1 MIASGGK
8 PLLLREAVAAI
19 HRAAEDPRVAGL
31 IARVQIPA
39 AAAGPVQELRDAI
52 AAFSDVKPSLAWA
65 ETYPGTL
72 SYYLASAFREV
83 WMQPSGT
90 VGLVGFATNALFLR
104 DALDKAGIEAQ
115 FIARGEYKSAANL
128 FTQDRY
134 TDAHREADSR
144 LIESLHT
151 QVWQAVAESRHLDPP
166 RSTRSPTRRRC
177 CATTPSPDA
186 WSTASASAT
195 RPTPASANSL
205 AHRVFRRRPATPTPT
220 TRRRGCICRGTPAPR
235 RRGRRRRCRRFP
247 AARRKPTIAVVTL
260 HGPIVSGRGG
270 PQLLP
275 FGNSSAGGDTIAAAL
290 REAAADDSV
299 SAIVL
304 RVDSPGGSVTGS
316 ETIWREVNRVRDGG
330 KPVVAS
336 MGAVAA
342 SGGYYV
348 SMCADAIVANA
359 GTITGSIGV
368 VTGKLVAREL
378 KDRLGVGSD
387 SVRTNPN
394 ADAWSINQPF
404 TDEQH
409 AHVEAEADLFYTD
422 FVERVAQGRK
432 MTVEAVDAIARGR
445 VWTGADALERG
456 LVDELG
462 GLRTA
467 ITRAKVLAGLRTR
480 RRRPSCE
487 LSGLVADGHAAAQAV
502 VAACRGVAAGG
513 GRRAARPFGGRGAR
527 PGRAVVDRRQRA
539 LARRLPLLNPGRTT
553 GHCGIPQGPVLTAA
567 DRNFTRGNANRLLF
581 TASHGNLQIVNKT
594 TTWPC
599 GAEHRLLPP
608 PTGRRSASLTTRRV
622 PWTPKTHGRPSTP
635 SRPLEC

>member
-1 MIASGGK
+1 MVAFLPGLPGPDDVRAAVRRLNTARHHGIPDGCVLELDLMSLPPETAGFDPVAIITGGGR
-8 PLLLREAVAAI
+8 PMVLRQAVEAI
-19 HRAAEDPRVAGL
+19 HRAADDDRVAGL

-39 AAAGPVQELRDAI
+39 AAPGPVQELREAV
-52 AAFSDVKPSLAWA
+52 AAFTARKPSLAWA

-72 SYYLASAFREV
+72 SYYLASAFGEV

-90 VGLVGFATNALFLR
+90 VGLVGFATNAMFLR

-128 FTQDRY
+128 FTEDRY

-144 LIESLHT
+144 LIESLRA
-151 QVWQAVAESRHLDPP
+151 QVWEAIADSRDMPPEAVDALADRAPLLREDAVSGGLIDRIGFRDEAYTRIAELFGEEGISPEQGDADGDDAPP
-166 RSTRSPTRRRC
+166 RLYLSRY
-177 CATTPSPDA
+177 AKAGHGTPSMPPLPGRGA
-186 WSTASASAT
+186 K
-195 RPTPASANSL
+195 PA
-205 AHRVFRRRPATPTPT
+205 
-220 TRRRGCICRGTPAPR
+220 
-235 RRGRRRRCRRFP
+235 
-247 AARRKPTIAVVTL
+247 IAVVTL

-270 PQLLP
+270 PQPLP
-275 FGNSSAGGDTIAAAL
+275 FGTSSAGGDTIAAAL

-316 ETIWREVNRVRDGG
+316 ETIWREVNRVKQGG

-348 SMCADAIVANA
+348 SMSADTIVANP

-378 KDRLGVGSD
+378 KDRIGVGSD

-394 ADAWSINQPF
+394 ADAWSINAPF

-422 FVERVAQGRK
+422 FVERVAEGRSL
-432 MTVEAVDAIARGR
+432 TVAEVDAVARGR
-445 VWTGADALERG
+445 VWTGADAMAHG

-467 ITRAKVLAGLRTR
+467 VRRAKVLAGLDADAKVKIVTYPGSSITDML
-480 RRRPSCE
+480 RPKPSSQPGAAS
-487 LSGLVADGHAAAQAV
+487 LPDVLGVLIGRSVSGLFGQAE
-502 VAACRGVAAGG
+502 RSLT
-513 GRRAARPFGGRGAR
+513 GA
-527 PGRAVVDRRQRA
+527 
-539 LARRLPLLNPGRTT
+539 
-553 GHCGIPQGPVLTAA
+553 HVLWL
-567 DRNFTRGNANRLLF
+567 G
-581 TASHGNLQIVNKT
+581 
-594 TTWPC
+594 
-599 GAEHRLLPP
+599 EHRF
-608 PTGRRSASLTTRRV
+608 
-622 PWTPKTHGRPSTP
+622 
-635 SRPLEC
+635 

>member
-1 MIASGGK
+1 MFSFVPGVPDLDDLRSLARKVDTARHHGVPNGCVLELDLLTAPPETSGFDPMAIISGGGR
-8 PLLLREAVAAI
+8 PLVLREAVAAI
-19 HRAAEDPRVAGL
+19 HRAAEDQRVSGL

-39 AAAGPVQELRDAI
+39 AAPGPVQELRDAI
-52 AAFSDVKPSLAWA
+52 AAFSDVKPSVAWA

-90 VGLVGFATNALFLR
+90 VGLVGFATSALFLR

-144 LIESLHT
+144 LLDSLHG
-151 QVWQAVAESRHLDPP
+151 QVWQAVAKSRHIDPAAVDELADKAPLLRDDAVTGRLVDRIGFRDEAYARISELAADARSTNRFGALGISPETGGADDPDAPP
-166 RSTRSPTRRRC
+166 RLYLSRY
-177 CATTPSPDA
+177 AKA
-186 WSTASASAT
+186 TAS
-195 RPTPASANSL
+195 RPGPQLPSI
-205 AHRVFRRRPATPTPT
+205 P
-220 TRRRGCICRGTPAPR
+220 
-235 RRGRRRRCRRFP
+235 GRKS
-247 AARRKPTIAVVTL
+247 KPTIAVVTL
-260 HGPIVSGRGG
+260 HGPIVSGQGG
-270 PQLLP
+270 PQVLP

-348 SMCADAIVANA
+348 SMGADAIVANA

-387 SVRTNPN
+387 SVRTNEN
-394 ADAWSINQPF
+394 ADAWSINKPF

-409 AHVEAEADLFYTD
+409 ARVEAEADLFYTD
-422 FVERVAQGRK
+422 FIERVAEGRK
-432 MTVEAVDAIARGR
+432 LSVEAVDAVARGR

-467 ITRAKVLAGLRTR
+467 INRAKVLAGHDEDDDVAHRQL
-480 RRRPSCE
+480 P
-487 LSGLVADGHAAAQAV
+487 GLVAVGLPAAQAV
-502 VAACRGVAAGG
+502 VAARRGVPVR
-513 GRRAARPFGGRGAR
+513 GRRGAARPIGGGDAG
-527 PGRAVVDRRQRA
+527 PGRAVADRGERVVVG
-539 LARRLPLLNPGRTT
+539 RLP
-553 GHCGIPQGPVLTAA
+553 VL
-567 DRNFTRGNANRLLF
+567 
-581 TASHGNLQIVNKT
+581 KT
-594 TTWPC
+594 
-599 GAEHRLLPP
+599 
-608 PTGRRSASLTTRRV
+608 
-622 PWTPKTHGRPSTP
+622 
-635 SRPLEC
+635 

>member
-1 MIASGGK
+1 MFAFLPGIPGADELRTLVRRVDTARHHGVPNGCVLELDLPAVPGETGGFDPFAMIASGGR
-8 PLLLREAVAAI
+8 PLVLREAVAAI

-39 AAAGPVQELRDAI
+39 AAAGPVQELREAI
-52 AAFSDVKPSLAWA
+52 TAFSDVKASLAWA

-134 TDAHREADSR
+134 TDAHREADGR
-144 LIESLHT
+144 LIESLHN
-151 QVWQAVAESRHLDPP
+151 QVWKAVAASRHLEPAEVDTLADNAPLLRDEAVTGRLIDRIGFRDEAYARIGELVGAPGISPDPGDADSDDAPP
-166 RSTRSPTRRRC
+166 RLYLSRYART
-177 CATTPSPDA
+177 
-186 WSTASASAT
+186 SAS
-195 RPTPASANSL
+195 RPTP
-205 AHRVFRRRPATPTPT
+205 PIP
-220 TRRRGCICRGTPAPR
+220 
-235 RRGRRRRCRRFP
+235 GRKS
-247 AARRKPTIAVVTL
+247 KPTIAVVTL

-275 FGNSSAGGDTIAAAL
+275 VGNSSAGGDTIAAAL

-299 SAIVL
+299 SAVVL

-348 SMCADAIVANA
+348 SMSADAIVANP

-445 VWTGADALERG
+445 VWTGADALEHG

-467 ITRAKVLAGLRTR
+467 IKRAKVLAGLEPDADVRLVGYPGSSLMDLL
-480 RRRPSCE
+480 RPKAS
-487 LSGLVADGHAAAQAV
+487 SQPAAASVSDAVAVLLGRSVAGVLSQAE
-502 VAACRGVAAGG
+502 R
-513 GRRAARPFGGRGAR
+513 
-527 PGRAVVDRRQRA
+527 
-539 LARRLPLLNPGRTT
+539 
-553 GHCGIPQGPVLTAA
+553 
-567 DRNFTRGNANRLLF
+567 
-581 TASHGNLQIVNKT
+581 
-594 TTWPC
+594 
-599 GAEHRLLPP
+599 
-608 PTGRRSASLTTRRV
+608 SLTGVSALWLGDYRF
-622 PWTPKTHGRPSTP
+622 
-635 SRPLEC
+635 

>member
-1 MIASGGK
+1 MFDFLPGIPGADDLRSLVRRVDTTRHHGVPNGCVLELDLLSAPPETSGFDPMAIIGGGGR
-8 PLLLREAVAAI
+8 PLVLREAVAAI
-19 HRAAEDPRVAGL
+19 HRAAEDPRVSGL

-52 AAFSDVKPSLAWA
+52 AAFSDVKPSVAWA

-144 LIESLHT
+144 LLDSLHS
-151 QVWQAVAESRHLDPP
+151 QVWQAVADSRHIEPAAVDELADKAPLLRDDAVTGRLVDRIGFRDEAYARIGELVGAPGISPETGDADSDADAPP
-166 RSTRSPTRRRC
+166 RLYLSRYAR
-177 CATTPSPDA
+177 A
-186 WSTASASAT
+186 TAS
-195 RPTPASANSL
+195 RPGPQMPSI
-205 AHRVFRRRPATPTPT
+205 P
-220 TRRRGCICRGTPAPR
+220 
-235 RRGRRRRCRRFP
+235 GRKS
-247 AARRKPTIAVVTL
+247 KPTIAVVTL

-290 REAAADDSV
+290 REAAADHSV

-316 ETIWREVNRVRDGG
+316 ETIWREVIRARSGKDGAG

-348 SMCADAIVANA
+348 SMGADAIVANA

-387 SVRTNPN
+387 SVRTNEN
-394 ADAWSINQPF
+394 ADAWSINKPF

-409 AHVEAEADLFYTD
+409 ARVEAEADLFYTD
-422 FVERVAQGRK
+422 FVERVAEGRK
-432 MTVEAVDAIARGR
+432 LSVEAVDAVARGR

-467 ITRAKVLAGLRTR
+467 IDRAKVLAGHDEDADVRIVSYPGSSLMDFLRPK
-480 RRRPSCE
+480 PS
-487 LSGLVADGHAAAQAV
+487 SQPAAASLPHAIAALLGRSVVEMLGQAE
-502 VAACRGVAAGG
+502 R
-513 GRRAARPFGGRGAR
+513 
-527 PGRAVVDRRQRA
+527 
-539 LARRLPLLNPGRTT
+539 
-553 GHCGIPQGPVLTAA
+553 
-567 DRNFTRGNANRLLF
+567 
-581 TASHGNLQIVNKT
+581 
-594 TTWPC
+594 
-599 GAEHRLLPP
+599 
-608 PTGRRSASLTTRRV
+608 SLTGVSALWLGDYRF
-622 PWTPKTHGRPSTP
+622 
-635 SRPLEC
+635 